1 VKRAAL
7 SMAGLMLIGLTSA
20 GSSGATT
27 VSNPDIT
34 ATVTASVSPTRLPVQ
49 VGAPVTLTIAGTISR
64 PDPTVP
70 SPLRSID
77 LLLDRQLTVR
87 TAGLPVCPLG
97 KLNNGAPASYARKV
111 CGPALIG
118 SGTADETARFPEGS
132 PIPPYERHF
141 GVLLFN
147 GKRGVLLFS
156 YNLHPAPGEFPS
168 IVSIGSGRKL
178 NIRMGA
184 GLGSTASFRFRLGRT
199 WRNDGKQRSYLSG
212 RCASGSFKNAITLD
226 LASGAVSE
234 ATPQRCTKAG

>member
-1 VKRAAL
+1 
-7 SMAGLMLIGLTSA
+7 MLIGLTSA

-34 ATVTASVSPTRLPVQ
+34 ATVTASVSPTRLPAQ
-49 VGAPVTLTIAGTISR
+49 GGAPVTLTVAGTISR

-70 SPLRSID
+70 SPLRSIG

-97 KLNNGAPASYARKV
+97 KLNGGASVAYARKV
-111 CGPALIG
+111 CGSALIG
-118 SGTADETARFPEGS
+118 SGRVDETSVFPEGS
-132 PIPPYERHF
+132 SIPPSERHYGLLF
-141 GVLLFN
+141 FNGQQGVLLFN
-147 GKRGVLLFS
+147 
-156 YNLHPAPGEFPS
+156 YALHPAPGEVPS

-178 NIRMGA
+178 LIRMGP
-184 GLGSTASFRFRLGRT
+184 GLGSMASFRYRLGRT

-226 LASGAVSE
+226 LDNGAVSE
-234 ATPQRCTKAG
+234 ATPQRCMKAG